1 MDIFQKGTK
10 KQIYKVCNIA
20 TSLKN
25 GTLKPHVN
33 TLDPTPPDP
42 HDPPHHHN
50 PRAEFCVHFL

>member
-42 HDPPHHHN
+42 PHHHH